1 MKNGR
6 GMVKVPKIT
15 EPGGGV
21 SVAVVSPVSKQRCSV
36 SSAQTETCQH
46 QNGTSSLNT
55 KRYKKNNKK
64 KQMNKRVAKATT
76 HRSKKEEWQ

>member
-21 SVAVVSPVSKQRCSV
+21 SVAVVSPVSKQRRSV
-36 SSAQTETCQH
+36 SSAKTETCRH
-46 QNGTSSLNT
+46 QNGTTLLHA
-55 KRYKKNNKK
+55 KRYKKNNKGK
-64 KQMNKRVAKATT
+64 EMNKRVDKATT